1 MSHYD
6 CKHCGGYPTCY
17 PGCKPEPKPVTTPA
31 PLSTKADNSDLVFR
45 SPPPMR
51 DDTVRNPS
59 RYMLFPD
66 VESIQIIARS
76 FTVEEFR
83 GFCLGNVLKYRLRAG
98 KKDKVEQEL
107 AKADFY
113 KELFERHKGECRAG

>member
-1 MSHYD
+1 MSHYE
-6 CKHCGGYPTCY
+6 CKKCHERYDECRCAGARELS
-17 PGCKPEPKPVTTPA
+17 KAAPA
-31 PLSTKADNSDLVFR
+31 
-45 SPPPMR
+45 
-51 DDTVRNPS
+51 DDVVRNPS

-113 KELFERHKGECRAG
+113 KELFERHKGECRAE